1 MLYQID
7 CGNIIQIRKQGNI
20 AGLRHEKIP
29 ETEQFRKNRYLVVKV
44 FFQQGRQN
52 MVTAIILVKVKRDLI
67 MEVIEELLKI
77 EGIMEVHS
85 IAGEYDLAVI
95 ARVGDN
101 QELSLILADKMC
113 HQMKGIT
120 HTKTLISLGA
130 HYNFDEKK
138 VFKKSK
144 NK

>member
-1 MLYQID
+1 
-7 CGNIIQIRKQGNI
+7 
-20 AGLRHEKIP
+20 
-29 ETEQFRKNRYLVVKV
+29 
-44 FFQQGRQN
+44 
-52 MVTAIILVKVKRDLI
+52 MVTAIILVKVKRELI
-67 MEVIEELLKI
+67 SDVIEELLKI
-77 EGIMEVHS
+77 NGIMEVHS

>member
-1 MLYQID
+1 MQVSGRKRY
-7 CGNIIQIRKQGNI
+7 RKQSSSG
-20 AGLRHEKIP
+20 
-29 ETEQFRKNRYLVVKV
+29 KNMNSR
-44 FFQQGRQN
+44 
-52 MVTAIILVKVKRDLI
+52 
-67 MEVIEELLKI
+67 LKT

>member
-1 MLYQID
+1 
-7 CGNIIQIRKQGNI
+7 
-20 AGLRHEKIP
+20 
-29 ETEQFRKNRYLVVKV
+29 
-44 FFQQGRQN
+44 

-85 IAGEYDLAVI
+85 GEYDLAVI

>member
-1 MLYQID
+1 
-7 CGNIIQIRKQGNI
+7 
-20 AGLRHEKIP
+20 
-29 ETEQFRKNRYLVVKV
+29 
-44 FFQQGRQN
+44 

-67 MEVIEELLKI
+67 MEVIEELLEI

-130 HYNFDEKK
+130 TYNFDQKK

>member
-1 MLYQID
+1 M
-7 CGNIIQIRKQGNI
+7 
-20 AGLRHEKIP
+20 
-29 ETEQFRKNRYLVVKV
+29 
-44 FFQQGRQN
+44 
-52 MVTAIILVKVKRDLI
+52 
-67 MEVIEELLKI
+67 
-77 EGIMEVHS
+77 
-85 IAGEYDLAVI
+85 I